1 MALCKRLIARL
12 DIKGTKLIKGIRY
25 EGLRVVGD
33 TCEAAFYYFD
43 KGIDEILYL
52 DSVASFYGQNS
63 LNEIL
68 KKTSESIF
76 IPITAGGGVRSVKD
90 AAKLLAAGADKIA
103 INSSCIK
110 NPNLISELAKEFGS
124 QCVVVSIQARKNYD
138 NIGWTCMTEAG
149 RERSNISVIEWIKTV
164 QNLGAGEI
172 LLTSVDN
179 DGTFKGPDKKL
190 IQEASEVSK
199 VPLIVGGGV
208 TTKND
213 VEFCLEKNIIT
224 GVSLAAALHYK
235 KIEVMDLKH
244 HLLKSRNNIRIPSK
258 IRKNYFHKDIQ
269 SIKVGIIDYGM
280 GNQQSL
286 INAFNEIGISTLLT
300 SSLTELSKTDLIA
313 LPGVGSFPN
322 GIKKLKELGLLE
334 FLKKEVNNGHPL
346 IGICLGMQM
355 LFESGNEFQFT
366 EGLSLIEGKVEKLRL
381 KNIQGEIN
389 VLPHVGWNKIFK
401 NECNHSEKFSIN
413 QYFVHSFAAVNVP
426 DKFVTYECN
435 YSGNK
440 FIAAVNKKN
449 ISGFQFHPERS
460 GKSGLNILA
469 GEVFKLVKN

>member
-1 MALCKRLIARL
+1 MTLCKRLIARL
-12 DIKGTKLIKGIRY
+12 DIKGNKLIKGIRY

-33 TCEAAFYYFD
+33 TCEAAINYFN

-52 DSVASFYGQNS
+52 DSVASLYGQNS

-68 KKTSESIF
+68 KKTSESVF
-76 IPITAGGGVRSVKD
+76 IPITAGGGVRSIKD
-90 AAKLLAAGADKIA
+90 AANLLAAGADKIA
-103 INSSCIK
+103 INSACIK
-110 NPNLISELAKEFGS
+110 NPSLISELAREFGS
-124 QCVVVSIQARKNYD
+124 QCVVVSIQARKNYGKV
-138 NIGWTCMTEAG
+138 GWECMTEAG
-149 RERSNISVIEWIKTV
+149 RERSNLSVIEWIKTV
-164 QNLGAGEI
+164 QKLGAGEV
-172 LLTSVDN
+172 LLTSVDH

-199 VPLIVGGGV
+199 VPLIVGGGI

-213 VEFCLEKNIIT
+213 VEFCLEKTIIS

-235 KIEVMDLKH
+235 RIEVMDLKNH
-244 HLLKSRNNIRIPSK
+244 FLKSRHNIRIPTK
-258 IRKNYFHKDIQ
+258 IKRNDFYKDIQ

-300 SSLTELSKTDLIA
+300 SSIKELSKTDLIA

-322 GIKKLKELGLLE
+322 GIKKLKELGLQE
-334 FLKKEVNNGHPL
+334 FIKKEVTRGHPL

-355 LFESGNEFQFT
+355 LFESSNEFQFT
-366 EGLSLIEGKVEKLRL
+366 EGLSLMEGKVEKLCL

-401 NECNHSEKFSIN
+401 NKLHHSEQVSVN

-460 GKSGLNILA
+460 GNSGLNILA
-469 GEVFKLVKN
+469 NEVSKLLKN